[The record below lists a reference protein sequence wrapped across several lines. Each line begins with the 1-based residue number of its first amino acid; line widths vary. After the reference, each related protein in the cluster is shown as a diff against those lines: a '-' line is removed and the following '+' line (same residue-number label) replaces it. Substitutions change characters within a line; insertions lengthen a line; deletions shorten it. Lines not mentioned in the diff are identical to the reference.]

1 MFRWLYAVIEGI
13 MDIDDKEEKEEIDDE
28 SGEGDDMGDLGDDDD
43 LEEGEDSDD
52 DEDIS
57 RSYDEDSSGSDDE
70 DSNGSDDDVDIEDV
84 KKMERFARTFHN
96 GDYDQELDD
105 EFSLKESGSLIHIRA
120 TQASYNKPNDWVE
133 SPTDAELH

>member
-43 LEEGEDSDD
+43 LEEGDDSDD

-57 RSYDEDSSGSDDE
+57 RSYDE

-133 SPTDAELH
+133 RNRIGL